1 MASADQY
8 YFGQGRLLL
17 AEISSLGV
25 TGSWRWVGNVTTLS
39 GAFAEERIEP
49 RESYSGQRS
58 KVRSFGISKDMTW
71 SATLNSLVSE
81 NLALFTDGTTT
92 SIASGSAT
100 AEVLP
105 SGLVSGDMVALAN
118 INVSSLV
125 ITDSSGSPQTLPA
138 VNYDLNAAVGSFTLL
153 SLPTSPAPTQPF
165 KAAYT
170 FGAAKQVAFFKAT
183 RKSVALRY
191 EGINLAEDGAP
202 VVMEIYKTSPSLLT
216 ELALINS
223 GTDVAGMPV
232 TFGALLDSRKAASG
246 ALGQFGRFIQGVST

>member
-1 MASADQY
+1 MASPDQY
-8 YFGQGRLLL
+8 YFGQGKLLL
-17 AEISSLGV
+17 AEISALGV
-25 TGSWRWVGNVTTLS
+25 TGGWRWVGNVTTLS

-49 RESYSGQRS
+49 RESYTGTKS
-58 KVRSFGISKDMTW
+58 KARSFGISKDMTW
-71 SATLNSLVSE
+71 SATLNSLISE

-105 SGLVSGDMVALAN
+105 TGLVAGDMVALAN
-118 INVSSLV
+118 INVSSVV
-125 ITDSSGSPQTLPA
+125 ITDSAGSPQTLPPA
-138 VNYDLNAAVGSFTLL
+138 HYDLNAAVGSLTLL

-170 FGAAKQVAFFKAT
+170 FGAAKQMAFFKAS

-223 GTDVAGMPV
+223 GTDVTGIPV
-232 TFGALLDSRKAASG
+232 TFSALLDSRKPASG
-246 ALGQFGRFIQGVST
+246 AMGQFGRFVQGVTA